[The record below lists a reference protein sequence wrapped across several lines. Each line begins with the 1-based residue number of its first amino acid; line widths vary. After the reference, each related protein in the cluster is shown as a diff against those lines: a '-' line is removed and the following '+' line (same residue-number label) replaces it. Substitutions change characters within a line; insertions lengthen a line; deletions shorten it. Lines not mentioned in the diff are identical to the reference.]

1 MSAWNRNQTTSFRPP
16 NMAPFRNNN
25 GGSTHGSSQA
35 TVPDISIRNHRQW
48 KSAFERVLAEYLTRG
63 THGADQL
70 NAIVKQ
76 AINDRLN
83 AEPDSQT
90 FKSLQLVT
98 DVITALSIGSY
109 LLSLSL
115 DLHRELVLTHTRP
128 RQRQGAP
135 RPRCVC
141 QVRGHSRTARQPDQS
156 RFRPHLHPRHLP
168 SLPR

>member
-25 GGSTHGSSQA
+25 GGSSTHGSSQA

-63 THGADQL
+63 IHGADQL

-109 LLSLSL
+109 LLPLSL
-115 DLHRELVLTHTRP
+115 DLHREPVLTHT
-128 RQRQGAP
+128 QAK
-135 RPRCVC
+135 
-141 QVRGHSRTARQPDQS
+141 RTARSSQAPS
-156 RFRPHLHPRHLP
+156 RLP
-168 SLPR
+168 SPRSLADSLPA